1 MAEDNPGHPLLNQP
15 LLMLKDA
22 FNPHKE
28 IPFKQR
34 LTRPRGPDPM
44 VDVSRSFWDLL
55 TPTERNHPYTP
66 SASPEPIGPV
76 TEEYRIL
83 GLTWHTRGV
92 LNSCTLDSFLSGFV
106 RWVRM
111 TEGFLLQKMFYPDR
125 VGMALLKIARRAIGE
140 GNTINSEW
148 VKDQW
153 LEAILPDGYTKP
165 FDARGLEEYAVFQHL
180 IEHSGLNFKV
190 RCKCGIQYLWSAFY
204 RIWELRDLMN
214 LPMELSGFN
223 ASYRIFA
230 KCGTCHQARTYVGIT
245 PFPLNWLFIIQLDG
259 IPNAGNPP
267 FNAFPKKLRFPAPNQ
282 SNYFLAIISYNIP
295 GSGEDPDDLGHQV
308 SMHRIRR
315 IWYLHDGLQSP
326 AFKKYPN
333 QEKLDIPGAYV
344 LSAVYFRE
352 HRTDA
357 RHMRDDPES
366 SDDSSNSTEDTS
378 LSSFSS
384 TELDQSELAVKKP
397 RLEPDQPG
405 PSSQP

>member
-1 MAEDNPGHPLLNQP
+1 
-15 LLMLKDA
+15 
-22 FNPHKE
+22 
-28 IPFKQR
+28 
-34 LTRPRGPDPM
+34 
-44 VDVSRSFWDLL
+44 
-55 TPTERNHPYTP
+55 
-66 SASPEPIGPV
+66 
-76 TEEYRIL
+76 
-83 GLTWHTRGV
+83 
-92 LNSCTLDSFLSGFV
+92 
-106 RWVRM
+106 
-111 TEGFLLQKMFYPDR
+111 
-125 VGMALLKIARRAIGE
+125 
-140 GNTINSEW
+140 
-148 VKDQW
+148 
-153 LEAILPDGYTKP
+153 
-165 FDARGLEEYAVFQHL
+165 
-180 IEHSGLNFKV
+180 
-190 RCKCGIQYLWSAFY
+190 
-204 RIWELRDLMN
+204 MN

-230 KCGTCHQARTYVGIT
+230 KCGTCHQTRTYVGIT

-259 IPNAGNPP
+259 VPNAGNPP
-267 FNAFPKKLRFPAPNQ
+267 FNTFPRKLRFPAPNQ

-308 SMHRIRR
+308 SIHRIRG

-357 RHMRDDPES
+357 RHMRDDPDS
-366 SDDSSNSTEDTS
+366 SDLSSNSTEDTS